1 VHSLAGT
8 SRALVVGLALLAG
21 ATGVSAQED
30 VGSRAYAALQTCV
43 AAAERE
49 DEDAAEPA
57 ADEADRLYRELAQQ
71 PGRAADALTGQ
82 ARVRSQCRIPF
93 VGFMSKGALVDESN
107 DLLERALR
115 VDPRH
120 FGARF
125 TLGMNHFYTPSFLGR
140 TGLAIEAFETLL
152 EQYGGA
158 SPLDPRMRVVY
169 LLLGD
174 LYEREDRD
182 ADARR
187 IWTMGARLF
196 PDEGGFAERL
206 ERLRAAAGASAP
218 ALASGG
224 SGASTDGRAAPS
236 GTEATESTE
245 TPVFDLDPLVVEA
258 GGYSMDDPRASTAI
272 TRMEVYTTPGG
283 TADILQVFQTMPGVT
298 RATEGSDL
306 YVRGGEPA
314 EAPVW
319 VDGARMPY
327 AGTFE
332 GLHGG
337 LFGVLDP
344 SVLERAYFSS
354 GGFSARYGDA
364 LSGVLD
370 LETEGRPSAR
380 SYRVGLN
387 LVSLGAAYRA
397 PIGEKAGAWAAVS
410 GTETTALLA
419 MQGDRDEYPTSPR
432 ALQGVVSF
440 IYQPAESIELRTT
453 TLREGDETS
462 ALAQALGWD
471 GAMTATGET
480 WLNTTSARWRDQAT
494 GSSVAATASVAGRRT
509 GFEFGVLDWVREDR
523 TVSLRVDGD
532 RLLGA
537 SMRVR
542 AGVEG
547 AFLDADQRGTLP
559 TSEELRPGSP
569 SRSAAHDTAT
579 HHAAGYVE
587 AELRPLRDLGL
598 TAGLRADRLPGED
611 AITVD
616 PRAAVVYRLGDSW
629 SVRAGT
635 GIFHQGRWR
644 TRLSLPDAGEAA
656 GVARRAVHFAAGAQR
671 DGDLAIRAELFM
683 KRYDRYAHDDDGD
696 APRAIEG
703 SARGLDLLASWDAGR
718 ALNGWVSYSL
728 LDGEIELED
737 GTTTSSRVDVTH
749 TLTAVVKYAFADMW
763 EIGGTGRYAT
773 GRPFTPIVGQTTD
786 AETGTP
792 RPVFGELYAE
802 RLPEYFRLDARL
814 TRVVGLGGG
823 FAAFY
828 LEALNVLGRSNVMD
842 YTYDAA
848 YEERRE
854 IASFFGEPTL
864 VFGVEAQF

>member
-1 VHSLAGT
+1 MRYGSVRNSPAGT
-8 SRALVVGLALLAG
+8 SRALAVAVALLAG
-21 ATGVSAQED
+21 ASAVSAQED
-30 VGSRAYAALQTCV
+30 VAARAYAALETCV

-49 DEDAAEPA
+49 DEDAAAPA
-57 ADEADRLYRELAQQ
+57 ADEADRLYRALTQQ
-71 PGRAADALTGQ
+71 PGRAADGLTGQ

-93 VGFMSKGALVDESN
+93 VGFMAKGELVDESN
-107 DLLERALR
+107 ELLARALR
-115 VDPRH
+115 AEPTH
-120 FGARF
+120 FAARF
-125 TLGMNHFYTPSFLGR
+125 TLAMNHYHTPSFLGR
-140 TGLAIEAFETLL
+140 GGLAIEAFETLL
-152 EQYGGA
+152 EQHGGRT
-158 SPLDPRMRVVY
+158 PLDPRLRMVY

-182 ADARR
+182 ADAQR
-187 IWTMGARLF
+187 IWRMGADLF
-196 PDEGGFAERL
+196 PGEAGFAERL
-206 ERLRAAAGASAP
+206 DRIRTSAGASAP
-218 ALASGG
+218 ASVSGDGASG
-224 SGASTDGRAAPS
+224 AAVATS
-236 GTEATESTE
+236 ADEA
-245 TPVFDLDPLVVEA
+245 PVFDIDPLVVEA

-319 VDGARMPY
+319 VDGARLPY

-370 LETEGRPSAR
+370 LETEGRPTAR
-380 SYRVGLN
+380 SYRFGLN
-387 LVSLGAAYRA
+387 LVSVGGAYRT

-432 ALQGVVSF
+432 ALQGIVSF
-440 IYQPAESIELRTT
+440 IWEPTERLELRTT

-471 GAMTATGET
+471 GPMTAKGDT
-480 WLNTTSARWRDQAT
+480 WLNTTSARWHDDAS
-494 GSSVAATASVAGRRT
+494 GSSVAATAGVAGRRT
-509 GFEFGVLDWVREDR
+509 GFAFGVLDWTREDR
-523 TVSLRVDGD
+523 TMSLRVDGD
-532 RLLGA
+532 RLIGA
-537 SMRVR
+537 NVRVR
-542 AGVEG
+542 AGVEA
-547 AFLDADQRGTLP
+547 AFLDADQRGFVP
-559 TSEELRPGSP
+559 TTEEIRPGSP
-569 SRSAAHDTAT
+569 SRAAAHDTT
-579 HHAAGYVE
+579 TRHAGGYVE
-587 AELRPLRDLGL
+587 AELRPLPDLGV
-598 TAGLRADRLPGED
+598 TAGLRADRLPGEH
-611 AITVD
+611 ALTLD
-616 PRAAVVYRLGDSW
+616 PRAAVVYRLNDDW

-656 GVARRAVHFAAGAQR
+656 GVARRAVHYAAGAQR
-671 DGDLAIRAELFM
+671 DGDLAIRAEAFL
-683 KRYDRYAHDDDGD
+683 KQYDRYAHEDTD
-696 APRAIEG
+696 APRAIAG
-703 SARGLDLLASWDAGR
+703 SARGIDLLASWDAGR
-718 ALNGWVSYSL
+718 SVSGWVSYSL

-737 GTTTSSRVDVTH
+737 GTTASSRVDVTH
-749 TLTAVVKYAFADMW
+749 TVTTVAKLYFRDVW
-763 EIGGTGRYAT
+763 QIGGTARYAT
-773 GRPFTPIVGQTTD
+773 GRPFTPIIGQATD
-786 AETGTP
+786 AETGAP
-792 RPVFGELYAE
+792 RPVFGETYGE
-802 RLPEYFRLDARL
+802 RLPDYFRLDARL

-854 IASFFGEPTL
+854 IAAFFGEPTL